1 MINALQNAAELCHQL
16 KSERDSLNERRLLI
30 QEQDNEFFNKQI
42 LKEATSLPE
51 EEEEEEDDPE
61 VTFGPTATTGCVSLE
76 NTIEDHVIE
85 GTSKKRK
92 NKNKKKKNKK
102 SKKIEEAKPEE
113 KQSNLEN

>member
-1 MINALQNAAELCHQL
+1 
-16 KSERDSLNERRLLI
+16 
-30 QEQDNEFFNKQI
+30 
-42 LKEATSLPE
+42 LPE